1 MSSSPG
7 EHQGRPGRRQAW
19 SPMLPLDARPP
30 DAPPALA
37 RPDGGAGA
45 DRAGSGR
52 TGFGAGFGRAGFGP
66 MAGRSPLAGAEDTV
80 HLSTAQD
87 TLQVIANADRWAQLT
102 NALDEALVPL
112 AVGDVDALRHLAK
125 LEQPVLDALTRWIG
139 TANRGRG
146 SRPAGPAGSF
156 PG

>member
-7 EHQGRPGRRQAW
+7 EHQVQPGRRQAW
-19 SPMLPLDARPP
+19 SPMLPLGARPP
-30 DAPPALA
+30 DGPPVGRPADRFGPGRTAAGPAPGRQPLV
-37 RPDGGAGA
+37 GA
-45 DRAGSGR
+45 D
-52 TGFGAGFGRAGFGP
+52 
-66 MAGRSPLAGAEDTV
+66 DTV
-80 HLSTAQD
+80 RLSSAQD

-139 TANRGRG
+139 TANRGPG
-146 SRPAGPAGSF
+146 GWPPRPAGGHPA
-156 PG
+156 

>member
-7 EHQGRPGRRQAW
+7 EHQVQPGRRPPGA
-19 SPMLPLDARPP
+19 PLHPLAARRRSGPP
-30 DAPPALA
+30 VGRPVDRFGPGRTAAAPPRGRHPLL
-37 RPDGGAGA
+37 GA
-45 DRAGSGR
+45 D
-52 TGFGAGFGRAGFGP
+52 
-66 MAGRSPLAGAEDTV
+66 DTV
-80 HLSTAQD
+80 RLSSAQD

-139 TANRGRG
+139 TANRGPG
-146 SRPAGPAGSF
+146 GWPPRPAGGHPA
-156 PG
+156 

>member
-1 MSSSPG
+1 
-7 EHQGRPGRRQAW
+7 
-19 SPMLPLDARPP
+19 MLPLDARPP
-30 DAPPALA
+30 DGPPALA

-45 DRAGSGR
+45 GRAGSV
-52 TGFGAGFGRAGFGP
+52 RAGFGP

>member
-7 EHQGRPGRRQAW
+7 EQQVQAGRRQAW

-30 DAPPALA
+30 ARPSAGAADGPAVFGRPGGPLAPVAPP
-37 RPDGGAGA
+37 
-45 DRAGSGR
+45 
-52 TGFGAGFGRAGFGP
+52 RAGFGP
-66 MAGRSPLAGAEDTV
+66 APGRNPLAGADDTV
-80 HLSTAQD
+80 HLSSAQD

-139 TANRGRG
+139 AANRGHG
-146 SRPAGPAGSF
+146 GWPARPAGSLPA
-156 PG
+156 

>member
-1 MSSSPG
+1 
-7 EHQGRPGRRQAW
+7 
-19 SPMLPLDARPP
+19 MLPLDARPP
-30 DAPPALA
+30 DGPTVPA
-37 RPDGGAGA
+37 RPVGGAGT
-45 DRAGSGR
+45 GR
-52 TGFGAGFGRAGFGP
+52 AGFGRAGFGP
-66 MAGRSPLAGAEDTV
+66 MAGRSPLPGAEDTV
-80 HLSTAQD
+80 HLNSAQD

-146 SRPAGPAGSF
+146 GPPSRPAGRLAG
-156 PG
+156 